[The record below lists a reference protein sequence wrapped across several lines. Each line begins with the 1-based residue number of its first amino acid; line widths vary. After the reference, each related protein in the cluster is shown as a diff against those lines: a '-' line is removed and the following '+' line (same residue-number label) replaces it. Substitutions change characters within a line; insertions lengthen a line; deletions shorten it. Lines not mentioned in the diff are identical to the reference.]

1 MVGKHEL
8 ILGTQF
14 GGQSNSFTIDVAMTF
29 IHDVYTAWNQN
40 IVTSALTFDIK
51 GFFNFVNHQHL
62 LLEMQKRHIPLEY
75 LKQTANFLDKHEV
88 AIYVDSIR
96 ESSKLVKNK
105 IPQGSPVS
113 PILVSFYLAGLLEVF
128 QDANALPILEH
139 LKATKPTN
147 TGILMYVDDGKLTVS
162 LTSIALNITLL
173 AEAYKIIDQWL

>member
-62 LLEMQKRHIPLEY
+62 LLEM
-75 LKQTANFLDKHEV
+75 
-88 AIYVDSIR
+88 
-96 ESSKLVKNK
+96 
-105 IPQGSPVS
+105 
-113 PILVSFYLAGLLEVF
+113 
-128 QDANALPILEH
+128 
-139 LKATKPTN
+139 
-147 TGILMYVDDGKLTVS
+147 
-162 LTSIALNITLL
+162 
-173 AEAYKIIDQWL
+173 